1 MVYEVTL
8 EKFSGPLQLLLELIE
23 KEDLPITDVSLAK
36 VADDYVAFI
45 GKEEVRAEELAD
57 FLVVAAKLLLI
68 KSNAILPDP
77 EVSHE
82 DDSEMLATQL
92 RLYREFVEVAR
103 RVEELYGSD
112 RIMFGREKP
121 FVPTSK
127 QFLPPSS
134 VTTRTLADTFAN
146 LLKKLEPF
154 FALKEASMRRVV
166 SVQERIRDI
175 QRAVLE
181 RARLSF
187 RDVVGGAASR
197 AEIVVSF
204 LALLELMKQRVIRA
218 AQSAAF
224 EEITLKRVE

>member
-1 MVYEVTL
+1 MGYEVTL

-45 GKEEVRAEELAD
+45 GKEEVRADELAD
-57 FLVVAAKLLLI
+57 FLTVAAKLLLI
-68 KSNAILPDP
+68 KSNAILPIP
-77 EVSHE
+77 EVSGE
-82 DDSEMLATQL
+82 DDPEKLALQL
-92 RLYREFVEVAR
+92 RLYREFVDVAK
-103 RVEELYGSD
+103 RVEDLYGSN
-112 RIMFGREKP
+112 RVMFGREKP
-121 FVPTSK
+121 YMPLPK
-127 QFLPPSS
+127 EFLPPSS
-134 VTTRTLADTFAN
+134 VTARTLADMFAN
-146 LLKKLEPF
+146 VLKKLEPF

-175 QRAVLE
+175 QRAILE

-187 RDVVGGAASR
+187 HDVVGSAATR
-197 AEIVVSF
+197 AEVVVSF
-204 LALLELMKQRVIRA
+204 LALLELMKQRVVRA